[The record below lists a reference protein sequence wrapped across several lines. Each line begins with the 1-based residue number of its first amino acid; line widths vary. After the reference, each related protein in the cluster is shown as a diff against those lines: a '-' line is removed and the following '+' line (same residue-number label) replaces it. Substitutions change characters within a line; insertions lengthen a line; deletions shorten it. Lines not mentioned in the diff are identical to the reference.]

1 MNGPIY
7 TTTKSLKMAS
17 ETPEQGQIRSHSR
30 DPNQNQGRNK
40 EEDSNDEEKKD
51 KKDMHEDQNVE
62 DHCYSAQITE
72 EGLPAIKF
80 GSLSH
85 VVVDYAES
93 EIRGRMFSKDGW
105 LVINEMGY
113 YRCYTY

>member
-7 TTTKSLKMAS
+7 TTAKSLKMAS
-17 ETPEQGQIRSHSR
+17 ETLEQGQIRSHSR

-62 DHCYSAQITE
+62 DHCFSAQITE
-72 EGLPAIKF
+72 EGLSAIKF
-80 GSLSH
+80 GSLSD
-85 VVVDYAES
+85 VVVDYSES
-93 EIRGRMFSKDGW
+93 KIRGRIFSKD
-105 LVINEMGY
+105 E
-113 YRCYTY
+113 

>member
-1 MNGPIY
+1 MKHQNKDKSKAIPGIPTKTKDATKKRIA
-7 TTTKSLKMAS
+7 TTKKRK
-17 ETPEQGQIRSHSR
+17 I
-30 DPNQNQGRNK
+30 
-40 EEDSNDEEKKD
+40 